1 MKLNCLMVNYLPKHY
16 RKLLPLALGITL
28 LCNSLNPALGHEV
41 QPSIATIK
49 FKDNQVM
56 LEIAFNA
63 ELFLAGIDSSNLQDT
78 DELENDE
85 KYTYFRKMNAAK
97 LVPEL
102 FKSQERLLDAI
113 TLTAGINQLEVFID
127 TITVQEAINPELAR
141 TTILNLNADLPES
154 TNYIKFSWDRKF
166 GPLIIRQEAPKS
178 KSDVGLYSAWLE
190 PGSESGRIFLNYE
203 QTENKLTN
211 FKIVKDYIL
220 IGIQHIVPKGQDHIL
235 FIVGLFFFSSQFRSL
250 LIQISVFTL
259 AHSITL
265 ILSSLAL
272 IKVSNSIVE
281 PLIALSIAWIG
292 FENIFRPKIAISR
305 ITTIFFFGLLH
316 GLGFAS
322 VLDSIGLSDTS
333 FIFSLIGFN
342 IGVEFGQIFILIL
355 LTISFSVVG
364 SPAWYISKL
373 RIPISGCIIAIGFYW
388 FFQRLNVLSLF

>member
-265 ILSSLAL
+265 ILGSLAL

-292 FENIFRPKIAISR
+292 FENIFRPRIAISR

>member
-1 MKLNCLMVNYLPKHY
+1 MKLNCLMINYLPKHY

-63 ELFLAGIDSSNLQDT
+63 ELFLAEIDSSNLQDT

-102 FKSQERLLDAI
+102 FKSQERLLEAI

-292 FENIFRPKIAISR
+292 FENIFRPRIAISR

-388 FFQRLNVLSLF
+388 FFQRLNVLTLF

>member
-265 ILSSLAL
+265 ILGSLAL

>member
-1 MKLNCLMVNYLPKHY
+1 MINYLPKHY

-28 LCNSLNPALGHEV
+28 LCNFLNPALGHEV

-63 ELFLAGIDSSNLQDT
+63 ELFLAEVDSSNLQDT

-102 FKSQERLLDAI
+102 FKSQERLLEAI

-166 GPLIIRQEAPKS
+166 GPLVIRQEAPKS

-203 QTENKLTN
+203 QTENELTN

-292 FENIFRPKIAISR
+292 FENIFRPRIAISR

-388 FFQRLNVLSLF
+388 FFQRLNVLTLF